1 MAEKTYRVLDEEG
14 EVIATGLSY
23 EEAHKAVSKVNKQA
37 SEMVEKGLLDWFG
50 LFRIEEERD
59 ES

>member
-50 LFRIEEERD
+50 LFRIEEE
-59 ES
+59 S